1 MAWYALYTRSRHEKK
16 VYDQLLE
23 KDVETFLPLTRELRQ
38 WKDRRRWVEVPL
50 FNGYVFINIDLR
62 YKLTA
67 LQTHGAVRLVS
78 FGGEPT
84 MIPDWQI
91 EQLMQV
97 LSNTET
103 VEPEDYLK
111 IGDLVTITQGPLRG
125 VQGYL
130 REKRGEWRLSI
141 LVDGVYQSA
150 SFVVE
155 RGIVEKVE
163 TTETENV

>member
-1 MAWYALYTRSRHEKK
+1 MSWYALYTRSRHEKK

-23 KDVETFLPLTRELRQ
+23 KDVEAFLPLTRELRQ

-50 FNGYVFINIDLR
+50 FSGYVFINIELKH
-62 YKLTA
+62 KLTA
-67 LQTHGAVRLVS
+67 LQTHGAVKLVS

-91 EQLMQV
+91 EQLQQV
-97 LSNTET
+97 ITNTDKL
-103 VEPEDYLK
+103 EPEDYLK
-111 IGDLVTITQGPLRG
+111 VGDLVKITRGPLEG

-130 REKRGEWRLSI
+130 RERRGEWRLAI
-141 LVDGVYQSA
+141 LVDGVHQSA
-150 SFVVE
+150 SFVVD

-163 TTETENV
+163 KPEMEKV